1 MTRIWSLKFNSLM
14 SIFSLKPRTFLTATL
29 GWLRL
34 PSRKAFLEIRVK
46 RITLSKV
53 RHLQQSRMMQ
63 IRASSLIALGEPP
76 FKVSPTLASSSEIS
90 PLGSPSRISQIRS
103 STGICSPA
111 FANNQR
117 MSLTLIVLTLDP
129 NDDIAKDLLLSD
141 DLLFLVLLELPPHL
155 ALDFVLTVAS
165 NLIVN
170 TFT

>member
-14 SIFSLKPRTFLTATL
+14 SIFSLKPRTFLTASL
-29 GWLRL
+29 DWLML
-34 PSRKAFLEIRVK
+34 PSRKAFLEIRIK
-46 RITLSKV
+46 GITLFKN
-53 RHLQQSRMMQ
+53 LQQSRMMQ

-141 DLLFLVLLELPPHL
+141 DLLLLVLLQLPPHL

-165 NLIVN
+165 NLIVK